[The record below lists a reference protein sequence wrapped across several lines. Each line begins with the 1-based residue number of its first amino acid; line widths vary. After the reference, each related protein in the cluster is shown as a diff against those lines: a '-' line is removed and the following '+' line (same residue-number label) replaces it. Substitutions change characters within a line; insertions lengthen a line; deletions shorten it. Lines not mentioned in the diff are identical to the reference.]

1 MMIRDLITISMDVF
15 LLWQI
20 ESLLR
25 RWALIYFSL
34 QRIESFISQWSTAV
48 KIRLFAFPTPTYLS
62 IFSKAIPSLLFF
74 PIIRH
79 YETETS
85 VNKKQQR

>member
-1 MMIRDLITISMDVF
+1 MIRNLITILMDVF

-34 QRIESFISQWSTAV
+34 QRIESFISQGSTAV
-48 KIRLFAFPTPTYLS
+48 KIRPLRVSNSNLS
-62 IFSKAIPSLLFF
+62 FHLLKSPFHLSFF
-74 PIIRH
+74 FYCKTH

>member
-1 MMIRDLITISMDVF
+1 MIRNLITILMDVF

-34 QRIESFISQWSTAV
+34 QRIESFIS
-48 KIRLFAFPTPTYLS
+48 
-62 IFSKAIPSLLFF
+62 
-74 PIIRH
+74 
-79 YETETS
+79 
-85 VNKKQQR
+85 

>member
-20 ESLLR
+20 ECA
-25 RWALIYFSL
+25 ALALGAYIFSL
-34 QRIESFISQWSTAV
+34 QRIESFISQGSIAV

-62 IFSKAIPSLLFF
+62 IFSKAIPSLLFCS
-74 PIIRH
+74 IIRH